1 MAANVTAEAAVMA
14 ARQVLFGWV
23 DHAAFALMLT
33 LSVVIGLYFGICGRA
48 KNTAKV
54 DYLHGGK
61 TMRVLPVAV
70 SQISSHISGTT
81 LMGVPSEV
89 YLYGGVYT
97 WISVTIILFSIV
109 TNFIFLPVFYELQL
123 TSTYEYLERRFSRII
138 RVVASALFTLSLVL
152 HMPLYVYMPAIALS
166 QVSGVNVHWITPL
179 VCVICIFY
187 TMLGGL
193 KAVVWTDFLQ
203 SGVTLAAFIA
213 VIVMGLVGAGGFSQ
227 VWQAASEGGRT
238 DIFVMTPDPF
248 VRSSFWTVVF
258 GATASWV
265 GGCTINQGMVQ
276 KFLSLPTM
284 AAARKSL
291 AGFTFGIMLMNLI
304 SIYCG
309 FLIYAA
315 YQDCDPITTKEISRP
330 DQLLPFY
337 VMSVAGH
344 VPGLPGLFVAGIFGA
359 ALSSMSGCLNALSG
373 TIYEDFLLPLMP
385 GKKSD
390 VVVNL
395 IMQSIVLVV
404 GAVTVAL
411 VFVVEKLGTVLELGY
426 SIAGVT
432 NGALLGLFTLGMLVP
447 SANTKGAV
455 VGSLLGMAVVT
466 VILTGAQHA
475 HAMGRIRYPPL
486 PTSVEGCA
494 ANFTSVIETVATSST
509 PSPATDEVPLL
520 FRLSYMYYTLVGA
533 VVMVT
538 VGWAVSQ
545 LTGPLRPGD
554 VEPSL
559 LAPMVRPKQRRRE
572 DGAADA
578 DPVVKVE
585 LLQKAKQQSETLG
598 AA

>member
-1 MAANVTAEAAVMA
+1 MAANVTAAAAGVVG
-14 ARQVLFGWV
+14 RQVLFGWV
-23 DHAAFALMLT
+23 DYVAFALMPS
-33 LSVVIGLYFGICGRA
+33 LSVAIGLYFGICGRA

-61 TMRVLPVAV
+61 TMRVLPVAI
-70 SQISSHISGTT
+70 SQISSHVSGST
-81 LMGVPSEV
+81 LVGVPSEI
-89 YLYGGVYT
+89 YLYGSVYT
-97 WISVTIILFSIV
+97 WICLSVILFSIV
-109 TNFIFLPVFYELQL
+109 TNFVFLPVFFELQL

-138 RVVASALFTLSLVL
+138 RVLASGLFTLNMVL
-152 HMPLYVYMPAIALS
+152 HLPLYLYTPAICFS
-166 QVSGVNVHWITPL
+166 QVTGVSVHWITP
-179 VCVICIFY
+179 VICVMCILY

-203 SGVTLAAFIA
+203 SGVTLMAFIA
-213 VIVMGLVGAGGFSQ
+213 VLVFGLVGAGGFSQ
-227 VWQAASEGGRT
+227 VWQAASDGGRA
-238 DIFVMTPDPF
+238 DFFVMTPDPF
-248 VRSSFWTVVF
+248 VRNSFWTVVV
-258 GATASWV
+258 GATVSWV
-265 GGCTINQGMVQ
+265 GGIAVHQGMVQ
-276 KFLSLPTM
+276 KFLSLPNM
-284 AAARKSL
+284 RAARKSL
-291 AGFTFGIMLMNLI
+291 AGFTFGMILIHLI
-304 SIYCG
+304 SIFCG
-309 FLIYAA
+309 FLLYAD
-315 YQDCDPITTKEISRP
+315 YQDCDPIKTKEISRP

-337 VMSVAGH
+337 VMKVAGH

-585 LLQKAKQQSETLG
+585 LLPKAKQQSETLG

>member
-1 MAANVTAEAAVMA
+1 MAANVTAAAAGVVG
-14 ARQVLFGWV
+14 RQVLFGWV
-23 DHAAFALMLT
+23 DYVAFALMPA
-33 LSVVIGLYFGICGRA
+33 LSVAIGLYFGICGRA

-61 TMRVLPVAV
+61 TMRVLPVAI
-70 SQISSHISGTT
+70 SQISSHVSGST
-81 LMGVPSEV
+81 LVGVPSEI
-89 YLYGGVYT
+89 YLYGSVYT
-97 WISVTIILFSIV
+97 WICLSVILFSIV
-109 TNFIFLPVFYELQL
+109 TNFVFLPVFFELQL

-138 RVVASALFTLSLVL
+138 RVLASGLFTLNMVL
-152 HMPLYVYMPAIALS
+152 HLPLYLYTPAICFS
-166 QVSGVNVHWITPL
+166 QVTGVSVHWITP
-179 VCVICIFY
+179 VICVMCILY

-203 SGVTLAAFIA
+203 SGVTLMAFIA
-213 VIVMGLVGAGGFSQ
+213 VLVLGLVGAGGFSQ
-227 VWQAASEGGRT
+227 VWQAASEGGRA
-238 DIFVMTPDPF
+238 DFFVMTPDPF
-248 VRSSFWTVVF
+248 VRNSFWTVVV
-258 GATASWV
+258 GATVSWV
-265 GGCTINQGMVQ
+265 GGIAVHQGMVQ
-276 KFLSLPTM
+276 KFLSLPNM
-284 AAARKSL
+284 RAARKSL
-291 AGFTFGIMLMNLI
+291 AGFTFGMILIHLI
-304 SIYCG
+304 SIFCG
-309 FLIYAA
+309 FLLYAD
-315 YQDCDPITTKEISRP
+315 YQDCDPIKTKEISRP

-337 VMSVAGH
+337 VMKVAGH

-426 SIAGVT
+426 SIGGVT

-455 VGSLLGMAVVT
+455 VGSLLGMAVVA

-486 PTSVEGCA
+486 PTSIEGCA

-520 FRLSYMYYTLVGA
+520 FRLSYMYYTLLGA

-545 LTGPLRPGD
+545 LTGPLKPGD

-572 DGAADA
+572 DGTGDA

-585 LLQKAKQQSETLG
+585 LLQKAKQQSETVG

>member
-1 MAANVTAEAAVMA
+1 MAANVTAEAADVA
-14 ARQVLFGWV
+14 SRQVLFGWV

-33 LSVVIGLYFGICGRA
+33 LSVAIGLYFGICGRA
-48 KNTAKV
+48 RNTAKV

-61 TMRVLPVAV
+61 TMRVLPVAI
-70 SQISSHISGTT
+70 SQISSHVSGTT
-81 LMGVPSEV
+81 LMGVPSEI
-89 YLYGGVYT
+89 YLYGSVYA
-97 WISVTIILFSIV
+97 WVCVTIILFSII
-109 TNFIFLPVFYELQL
+109 TNYIFLPVFFELQL
-123 TSTYEYLERRFSRII
+123 TSTYEYLERRFSRTI
-138 RVVASALFTLSLVL
+138 RVVASALFTIGLVL

-166 QVSGVNVHWITPL
+166 QVSGVNVHLITPL
-179 VCVICIFY
+179 VSAVCIFY

-203 SGVTLAAFIA
+203 SGITLAAFIA
-213 VIVMGLVGAGGFSQ
+213 VLVMGLVGAGGFSE
-227 VWQAASEGGRT
+227 VWRAASEGGRA
-238 DIFVMTPDPF
+238 DILEMTPDPF
-248 VRSSFWTVVF
+248 VRSSFWTVVV
-258 GATASWV
+258 GATVSCV
-265 GGCTINQGMVQ
+265 GGISINQGMVQ
-276 KFLSLPTM
+276 KFLALPSM
-284 AAARKSL
+284 SAARKSL
-291 AGFTFGIMLMNLI
+291 MGFTFGLMLMNVI
-304 SIYCG
+304 SIFCG
-309 FLIYAA
+309 LLLYAA
-315 YQDCDPITTKEISRP
+315 YHDCDPIATKEVSRP

-404 GAVTVAL
+404 GAITIAL

-426 SIAGVT
+426 SIGGVS

-455 VGSLLGMAVVT
+455 VGSLLGMAAVA
-466 VILTGAQHA
+466 VILSGAQHA
-475 HAMGRIRYPPL
+475 VATGRMKYPTL

-494 ANFTSVIETVATSST
+494 ANFTSTIETVAQTGSA
-509 PSPATDEVPLL
+509 SPATDDVPLL
-520 FRLSYMYYTLVGA
+520 FRLSYLYYTLVGA
-533 VVMVT
+533 VIMVT
-538 VGWAVSQ
+538 VGWTVSW

-572 DGAADA
+572 DGATDA
-578 DPVVKVE
+578 EPAVLVE
-585 LLQKAKQQSETLG
+585 LLQQTKHQPETQG